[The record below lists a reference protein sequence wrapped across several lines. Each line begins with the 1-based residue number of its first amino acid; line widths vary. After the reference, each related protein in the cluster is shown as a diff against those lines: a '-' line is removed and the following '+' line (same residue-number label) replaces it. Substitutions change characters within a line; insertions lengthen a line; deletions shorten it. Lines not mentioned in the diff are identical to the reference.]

1 MKKILAIVGSL
12 RKDSFNKQM
21 ALAAQKVL
29 AGKAELELLDYTDVP
44 FFNQDLEHP
53 APASVTR
60 VRTLVKEADGAYSTS
75 VGQAACASGA
85 ANTFVFTF
93 R

>member
-44 FFNQDLEHP
+44 FFNQDL
-53 APASVTR
+53 
-60 VRTLVKEADGAYSTS
+60 
-75 VGQAACASGA
+75 
-85 ANTFVFTF
+85 
-93 R
+93 